1 MSRQT
6 AFVAMAGLLVA
17 CGPAD
22 VDYMQTARET
32 CVSGA
37 YRDAGADGAVV
48 DAVLDERAYCRVTC
62 ADGWGTCSSGPA
74 CAQAIHTDTDC
85 ARCGDRCGE
94 GQHCTHIPAMGSLA
108 EVWTCLPA
116 NR

>member
-1 MSRQT
+1 MG
-6 AFVAMAGLLVA
+6 FVAVLGLLCGA

-22 VDYMQTARET
+22 VDYVQTAREQ
-32 CVSGA
+32 CAAGA

-48 DAVLDERAYCRVTC
+48 AVVLDDRAYCRVTC
-62 ADGWGTCSSGPA
+62 ADGWGTCSTGPA
-74 CAQAIHTDTDC
+74 CARVIHTDTDC
-85 ARCGDRCGE
+85 ARCGE
-94 GQHCTHIPAMGSLA
+94 GQHCTHIPATGSLA